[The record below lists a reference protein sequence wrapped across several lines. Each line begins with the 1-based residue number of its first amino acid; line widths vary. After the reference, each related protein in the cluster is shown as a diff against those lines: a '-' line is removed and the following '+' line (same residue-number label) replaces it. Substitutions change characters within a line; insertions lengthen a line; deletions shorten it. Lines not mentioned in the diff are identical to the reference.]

1 MEKETICA
9 IATPIGT
16 GGVAI
21 IRVSGAEALDVARQ
35 IFPAL
40 EHAEPRRAIFG
51 KLEFSGVVD
60 EAIALYF
67 PAPKS
72 FTGEDVVELQI
83 HGGFYLG
90 NAVINAL
97 ISAGARMA
105 TPGEFSKR
113 AVLNGK
119 MDMSEAEGII
129 DIINADSISSLRAG
143 SALLGGAMREYVD
156 NLQQSLTNCMV
167 DINVAL
173 DYPEYDIDFV
183 TLPQVRERVKAV
195 LDTLDRVLKTAST
208 GTKIKQGVS
217 VVLAGEP
224 NVGKSSILNQLVGYD
239 RAIVTDIAG
248 TTRDTVEGSFEYN
261 GVRFNV
267 IDTAGL
273 RETSDTVERV
283 GIERA
288 EAEIRQAD
296 VVLSVV
302 DSPNK
307 TPEKIENSNIIKVLN
322 KLDQHGKTL
331 GDFDIAISAKTGENI
346 EALKQLIFDRTINSA
361 VMSESLILTNAR
373 HIEVLRRAK
382 EKLEQVLQ
390 NDANEIEC
398 VSVLIMDAWNTLGE
412 ITGTTAN
419 EEIINAIFSK
429 FCLGK

>member
-1 MEKETICA
+1 
-9 IATPIGT
+9 
-16 GGVAI
+16 
-21 IRVSGAEALDVARQ
+21 
-35 IFPAL
+35 
-40 EHAEPRRAIFG
+40 
-51 KLEFSGVVD
+51 
-60 EAIALYF
+60 
-67 PAPKS
+67 
-72 FTGEDVVELQI
+72 
-83 HGGFYLG
+83 
-90 NAVINAL
+90 
-97 ISAGARMA
+97 
-105 TPGEFSKR
+105 
-113 AVLNGK
+113 
-119 MDMSEAEGII
+119 
-129 DIINADSISSLRAG
+129 
-143 SALLGGAMREYVD
+143 
-156 NLQQSLTNCMV
+156 MV

-195 LDTLDRVLKTAST
+195 LVELDHVLKTAST

-307 TPEKIENSNIIKVLN
+307 TPEKIENNNIIKVLN

-331 GDFDIAISAKTGENI
+331 GDFDIAISAKTSENI

-390 NDANEIEC
+390 NDTNELEC

>member
-51 KLEFSGVVD
+51 KLEFSGVID

-195 LDTLDRVLKTAST
+195 LVELDHVLKTAST

-331 GDFDIAISAKTGENI
+331 GDFDIAISAKTSENI

-390 NDANEIEC
+390 NDTNELEC

-412 ITGTTAN
+412 ITGTTTN

>member
-51 KLEFSGVVD
+51 KLEFSGVID

-83 HGGFYLG
+83 HGGFYLS

-195 LDTLDRVLKTAST
+195 LVELDHVLKTAST

-331 GDFDIAISAKTGENI
+331 GDFDIAISAKTSENI

-390 NDANEIEC
+390 NDTNELEC

-412 ITGTTAN
+412 ITGTTTN

>member
-51 KLEFSGVVD
+51 KLEFSGVID

-83 HGGFYLG
+83 HGGFYLS

-143 SALLGGAMREYVD
+143 STLLGGAMREYVD

-195 LDTLDRVLKTAST
+195 LVELDHVLKTAST

-331 GDFDIAISAKTGENI
+331 GDFDIAISAKTSENI

-390 NDANEIEC
+390 NDTNELEC

-412 ITGTTAN
+412 ITGTTTN